1 MKQLLY
7 FGSSHCAPCHAMLP
21 LVREIAAAH
30 GIQLHEYDR
39 DECGALARAYGV
51 QGVPCLILMDGSVMG
66 DRIVGLVSRA
76 RIEGL
81 IGG

>member
-1 MKQLLY
+1 
-7 FGSSHCAPCHAMLP
+7 MLP

-51 QGVPCLILMDGSVMG
+51 MGVPCLIVMENGAPG

-81 IGG
+81 IAG